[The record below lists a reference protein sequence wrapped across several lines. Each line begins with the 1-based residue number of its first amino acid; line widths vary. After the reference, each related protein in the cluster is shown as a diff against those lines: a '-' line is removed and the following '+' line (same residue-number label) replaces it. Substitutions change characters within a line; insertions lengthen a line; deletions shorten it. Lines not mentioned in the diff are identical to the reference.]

1 MTEPVAYWCIPQID
15 GEEICVSFD
24 PSKSLNFE
32 NIPLYTS
39 EQLQPR
45 VKMTQAEFDEFKRLF
60 EYVDYASIATATI
73 ANVKDDFNKLEERIC
88 SGNVDERI
96 KKQNEFNVL
105 WANYNPDKPEETIE
119 IVPDMKWFVRSK
131 EQYQPDMD
139 QGISESGYLYLTQG
153 NIYSIEYYETT
164 SFKDDATQ
172 FDTKEE
178 AEKWKNPLTE
188 AVQLP
193 VEDE

>member
-1 MTEPVAYWCIPQID
+1 VLRKGTPNDEYTPV
-15 GEEICVSFD
+15 
-24 PSKSLNFE
+24 
-32 NIPLYTS
+32 YTA
-39 EQLQPR
+39 EQLRPR

-73 ANVKDDFNKLEERIC
+73 ANVGDDFNKLEVMIC

-105 WANYNPDKPEETIE
+105 WANYDPEHPEETIE

-131 EQYQPDMD
+131 EKYQPDID
-139 QGISESGYLYLTQG
+139 QGIAESGYLYLTQG

-164 SFKDDATQ
+164 TFKDDAQ
-172 FDTKEE
+172 QNDTKEE
-178 AEKWKNPLTE
+178 AEKWTNPLTE

-193 VEDE
+193 VEGE